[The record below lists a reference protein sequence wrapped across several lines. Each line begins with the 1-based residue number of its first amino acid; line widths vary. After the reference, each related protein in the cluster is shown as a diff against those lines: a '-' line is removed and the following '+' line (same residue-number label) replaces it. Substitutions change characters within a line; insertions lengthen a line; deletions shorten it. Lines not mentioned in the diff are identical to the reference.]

1 MLSGGWLGKKQEF
14 CKAIL
19 RDAVSFCL
27 QNVLFL
33 RILFANFLL
42 CLLFFV
48 FSVLLLDDILFFFD
62 GPFKKSLIQFILTKP
77 LGGNHIRFWSFT
89 WIHAKMRMKYS
100 LYRMFLRLV
109 ARPLIDVLWRNE
121 FSYV

>member
-1 MLSGGWLGKKQEF
+1 MSFPHDNNLVPWHQTNLKPLLSGGWLGKKQES

-27 QNVLFL
+27 QDVLVL

-48 FSVLLLDDILFFFD
+48 FSVLLLDDILFFLMARS
-62 GPFKKSLIQFILTKP
+62 KSP
-77 LGGNHIRFWSFT
+77 
-89 WIHAKMRMKYS
+89 
-100 LYRMFLRLV
+100 
-109 ARPLIDVLWRNE
+109 
-121 FSYV
+121 

>member
-1 MLSGGWLGKKQEF
+1 MSFPHDNNLVPWHQTNLKPLLCRSFLENFFPVVKNKFGDDVTETILTNAGKCSVAVVRLGKKQEF

-27 QNVLFL
+27 QDVLFL

-48 FSVLLLDDILFFFD
+48 FSVLLLDDILFF
-62 GPFKKSLIQFILTKP
+62 
-77 LGGNHIRFWSFT
+77 
-89 WIHAKMRMKYS
+89 
-100 LYRMFLRLV
+100 
-109 ARPLIDVLWRNE
+109 
-121 FSYV
+121 